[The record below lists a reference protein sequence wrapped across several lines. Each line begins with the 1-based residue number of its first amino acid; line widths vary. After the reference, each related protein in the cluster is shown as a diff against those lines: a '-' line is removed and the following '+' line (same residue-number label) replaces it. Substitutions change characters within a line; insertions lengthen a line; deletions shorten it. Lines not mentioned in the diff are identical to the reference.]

1 MYSLTSRSQHRSLWA
16 IYIGCPKKS
25 TRPQGEERLAECPPD
40 AGRRDT
46 RAAAPCELRPPARLG
61 LLAVFRRKLRVA
73 IDIRFNAKAHSL
85 PASRSPSLASP
96 IITLAIAIVARSLRS
111 INPSWPK
118 AASNAADMLGCLL
131 AQTNDRRARAARKQ
145 LRLALCE
152 RRRAGFA
159 RLSGWQAVGNWVA
172 SAGEFSSIPV
182 TRRRYPDNEQR
193 IATRS
198 LRRKMARRP
207 SRAGGRCTR
216 PCHRKGQK
224 PSPAAG

>member
-1 MYSLTSRSQHRSLWA
+1 MAGVRVRGQPRGVKGEGAAGARAASTDSQRLDDGLAHVLGLVIAKAVHGQLAAGVPRRMPCDRPA
-16 IYIGCPKKS
+16 

-96 IITLAIAIVARSLRS
+96 IITLAIGIVARSLRS

-118 AASNAADMLGCLL
+118 AASNAADML
-131 AQTNDRRARAARKQ
+131 AMS
-145 LRLALCE
+145 
-152 RRRAGFA
+152 
-159 RLSGWQAVGNWVA
+159 SGPK
-172 SAGEFSSIPV
+172 E
-182 TRRRYPDNEQR
+182 
-193 IATRS
+193 
-198 LRRKMARRP
+198 
-207 SRAGGRCTR
+207 
-216 PCHRKGQK
+216 
-224 PSPAAG
+224 